1 MGAPFDATSSLPEI
15 PVIDLGSA
23 GPVEL
28 ARRARPQA
36 LALLSAARRQ
46 FTAIGVALADRQA
59 RRWLARVDNPYLP
72 EIDAIA
78 AALGERGIHGLNL
91 SYEWGCTTGAAEA
104 PDGTG
109 MRLRRTLDWP
119 FHGLGRNLV
128 VARQVSP
135 VGSWYNVTWPG
146 LAGVY
151 TAVAPGRFAAA
162 INQAPLRRH
171 TGFLPADWLV
181 DRLRVGRSR
190 ALPPCHLLRRVFD
203 ECAGYT
209 EARDAL
215 AETPLCLP
223 ALFTLAGTR
232 AGEGCVIERTEDRAI
247 LHPAP
252 AAVANQWLGTEFGS
266 ARDRGFDSP
275 ERQRQMA
282 AGLTEGGDLDWLAPP
297 VLNPYTRLALAANAA
312 AGTLSVQGWEKDGP
326 ATRILRLSG
335 LAA

>member
-1 MGAPFDATSSLPEI
+1 MGAPFEATSSLPEI
-15 PVIDLGSA
+15 PVIDIGTAGSA
-23 GPVEL
+23 EL
-28 ARRARPQA
+28 ARRARPRA
-36 LALLSAARRQ
+36 LALLAAARGQ
-46 FTAIGVALADRQA
+46 FTSIGVALADRA
-59 RRWLARVDNPYLP
+59 GRRWLARTGNPYLP

-78 AALGERGIHGLNL
+78 ATLGERGIHGLNL
-91 SYEWGCTTGAAEA
+91 SYEWACTCGVAEA

-128 VARQVSP
+128 VARQVSS
-135 VGSWYNVTWPG
+135 VGAWYNVTWPG

-181 DRLRVGRSR
+181 DRLRVRRSR

-203 ECAGYT
+203 ECAGYA

-215 AETPLCLP
+215 AQTPLCLP
-223 ALFTLAGTR
+223 VLFTLAGTR
-232 AGEGCVIERTEDRAI
+232 AGEGCVIERTEDQAI

-252 AAVANQWLGTEFGS
+252 AAVANQWLGTAFGR

-275 ERQRQMA
+275 ERQRRMK
-282 AGLTEGGDLDWLAPP
+282 AGLAKGEELDWLEPP
-297 VLNPYTRLALAANAA
+297 VLNPYTRLALVGNAA

-326 ATRILRLSG
+326 ATRILRLTG

>member
-1 MGAPFDATSSLPEI
+1 MDTPFEVTAALPEI

-28 ARRARPQA
+28 ARLARPQA
-36 LALLSAARRQ
+36 LALLTAARRQ
-46 FTAIGVALADRQA
+46 FTSIGVALADRQA
-59 RRWLARVDNPYLP
+59 RRWLARVGNPYLP

-78 AALGERGIHGLNL
+78 AALGRGGIHGLNL
-91 SYEWGCTTGAAEA
+91 SYEWACTTGTAAA
-104 PDGTG
+104 PDGAG
-109 MRLRRTLDWP
+109 MLLRRTLDWP

-128 VARQVSP
+128 VARQASVA
-135 VGSWYNVTWPG
+135 GAWCNITWPG
-146 LAGVY
+146 LVGVY

-181 DRLRVGRSR
+181 DRLRVRRSR

-203 ECAGYT
+203 ACAGYA

-215 AETPLCLP
+215 AATPLCLP

-232 AGEGCVIERTEDRAI
+232 PGEGCVIERTEDRAVI
-247 LHPAP
+247 HPAP
-252 AAVANQWLGTEFGS
+252 AAVANQWLGTDFGR

-275 ERQRQMA
+275 ERQQQMVA
-282 AGLTEGGDLDWLAPP
+282 TLARGSDLDWLEPP
-297 VLNPYTRLALAANAA
+297 VLSTYTRLAVAANAA
-312 AGTLSVQGWEKDGP
+312 TGTLTVQGWEKDGP
-326 ATRILRLSG
+326 ATRILRLRG
-335 LAA
+335 LAT